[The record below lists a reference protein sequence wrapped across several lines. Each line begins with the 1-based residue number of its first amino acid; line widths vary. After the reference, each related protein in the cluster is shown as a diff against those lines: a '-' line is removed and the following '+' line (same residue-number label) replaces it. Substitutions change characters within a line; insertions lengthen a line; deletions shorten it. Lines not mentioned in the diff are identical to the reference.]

1 MNLNAFSLSALIG
14 IFAVAATAIWIAG
27 IYLSNA
33 TDILSKRLGLGEAL
47 GGMIILAIVTNL
59 PEIAIVIS
67 ASLQHNV
74 EIAVGNILG
83 GIAFQTVVL
92 VILDL
97 FGLGR
102 ENSLTYKSS
111 SLTLVLEGSLVL
123 AVLSLVVVGHQFP
136 STVILFRMTPVGVL
150 ILIFWIVGVKLI
162 SKAGKDL
169 PWVADFKVPGGQEE
183 EQGHSKAKHDEQAK
197 KNNSSTVKI
206 VVVLLVCSLVTLV
219 AGVALERSG
228 DGIAKHIGMQGVI
241 FGATFLAIATS
252 LPEISTGLASIKM
265 KDYQLAVSDIF
276 GGNAFLP
283 VLFLLATLISGQ
295 AVLPKAQKTDIYLTG
310 IAMILTIVYS
320 WGLLFRPR
328 KQILFMGLDSFIVLV
343 VYALGIV
350 GLFAISK

>member
-1 MNLNAFSLSALIG
+1 MNLNALSLPVLLG
-14 IFAVAATAIWIAG
+14 IFAVAAIAIWIAG
-27 IYLSNA
+27 IHLSDT
-33 TDILSKRLGLGEAL
+33 TDTLSKRFGLGEAL

-59 PEIAIVIS
+59 PEIAIVVS

-74 EIAVGNILG
+74 GIAVGNILG

-102 ENSLTYKSS
+102 LDSLTYKSA

-123 AVLSLVVVGHQFP
+123 AVLSFVVVGHQLP
-136 STVILFRMTPVGVL
+136 SSIIFFRIAPIDL
-150 ILIFWIVGVKLI
+150 LIFITWIVGIVLI
-162 SKAGKDL
+162 NKAQKDL
-169 PWVADFKVPGGQEE
+169 PWVANFKVPGGQEE
-183 EQGHSKAKHDEQAK
+183 PKGHSKSEKDEQAK
-197 KNNSSTVKI
+197 KENRSTGKI
-206 VVVLLVCSLVTLV
+206 IAIFLLCALITLV
-219 AGVALERSG
+219 AGVVLERSG
-228 DGIAKHIGMQGVI
+228 NGIAKHIGMQGVI
-241 FGATFLAIATS
+241 FGATVLAVATS
-252 LPEISTGLASIKM
+252 LPEISTGLASVKL
-265 KDYQLAVSDIF
+265 KDYQMAVSDIF

-295 AVLPKAQKTDIYLTG
+295 AVLPQAQKTDIYLTG

-328 KQILFMGLDSFIVLV
+328 KQILYMGLDSFIVLV